1 MILNIGYGISIGRLI
16 LSVIFI
22 LDGNNDG
29 TFLGF
34 KPGYDVSDKLKN
46 RNGS

>member
-29 TFLGF
+29 TSGLSRVRMFLI
-34 KPGYDVSDKLKN
+34 N
-46 RNGS
+46 